1 MDYKKHYDL
10 LIARAKTRQLI
21 GYVERHH
28 IIPKCMGGSN
38 KKENIVKLT
47 PEEHYLAHQLL
58 VKMYPEND
66 SLAYAVYKMT
76 VTSKIMQRNNKSYGW
91 VKRRYQSACKKRV
104 GQKNS
109 SYGRSWYHCPTTFK
123 SGKFLE
129 KDVPDGWVKG
139 QRIKKLP
146 KLLLFKK
153 INMCVACTRLKR
165 KEDAKRR
172 AEVLYK
178 DLLESGLT
186 PNEYVNQKKTRM
198 KLSSFLITL
207 KKNVNYDKNLVYRSK
222 LT

>member
-1 MDYKKHYDL
+1 
-10 LIARAKTRQLI
+10 
-21 GYVERHH
+21 
-28 IIPKCMGGSN
+28 MGGSN